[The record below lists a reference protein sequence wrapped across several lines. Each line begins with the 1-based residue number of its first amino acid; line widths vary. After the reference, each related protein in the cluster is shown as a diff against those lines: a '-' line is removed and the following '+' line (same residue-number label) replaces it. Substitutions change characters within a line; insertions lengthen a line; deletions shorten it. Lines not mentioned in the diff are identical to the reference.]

1 MKFVVTEKQ
10 TPNGMILVVTDADIL
25 GKKHEEGKK
34 QLDLENKFYQGE
46 EKDEKQ
52 VLSCFKKLTFYILL
66 NSGGGISSLKEGLVE
81 KGKVITIKG
90 IPHIEV
96 LLG

>member
-52 VLSCFKKLTFYILL
+52 VLELFQEAYILHL
-66 NSGGGISSLKEGLVE
+66 TGIRAVGLALKEGLVE